1 MSKIT
6 PTESQIQKTFIQ
18 YVRFKYPWLALRLV
32 KIANEG
38 KRSPREGKRLKDEGM
53 LPGAFDLFIAY
64 PKGEYCGLWLEFKSE
79 GGRVSKEQREFYRLM
94 TSDPIYYDAYIVWSI
109 DEAIKRFE
117 DYINERNFREDD

>member
-1 MSKIT
+1 
-6 PTESQIQKTFIQ
+6 
-18 YVRFKYPWLALRLV
+18 
-32 KIANEG
+32 
-38 KRSPREGKRLKDEGM
+38 M